1 MSCGFCGPFQILK
14 IVDRVAYA
22 LDLPKHWMIHN
33 VFLISLLR
41 RYMSDINHEFFDLPQ
56 VVYEG
61 EISAECE
68 RFLQVHVQHL
78 MNRSFKRFF
87 KWKNYL
93 DDEAWW

>member
-1 MSCGFCGPFQILK
+1 
-14 IVDRVAYA
+14 
-22 LDLPKHWMIHN
+22 
-33 VFLISLLR
+33 
-41 RYMSDINHEFFDLPQ
+41 MSDINHEFFDLPQ

-87 KWKNYL
+87 K
-93 DDEAWW
+93 